1 MIYTSIQRTI
11 HYNIIIVNT
20 TTPREADIRWPED
33 IIIIIIIIAKDEREE
48 YKSLRWR
55 WRSLRRE
62 NVGIQFSDK

>member
-1 MIYTSIQRTI
+1 MIYTSIQHTI

-20 TTPREADIRWPED
+20 TKPREADIRWPED
-33 IIIIIIIIAKDEREE
+33 IIIIIIAKDEREG
-48 YKSLRWR
+48 YKSRRWR